1 MPRSHEGSAPSRVL
15 IRAFEFDRLSLR
27 ANQNVLRFANAEPMH
42 AEETTKETT
51 RETSA
56 RSLASCE
63 RMIADEEPQQWND
76 LSSARK
82 IRKTL
87 ALLPSLSYA
96 TDEID
101 ERRSSK
107 SQVVVGCIMESVEV
121 ELDQTVGHDGE
132 SLADEGASFE
142 VASLEVASLDVD
154 PATPSRSGKYVKVGI
169 AVASMLAL
177 GAGVVAGTMKNRN
190 AQSKSVSALANG
202 STSGNALSSSANGS
216 SDGSGGPYDCG
227 GK

>member
-1 MPRSHEGSAPSRVL
+1 
-15 IRAFEFDRLSLR
+15 
-27 ANQNVLRFANAEPMH
+27 
-42 AEETTKETT
+42 
-51 RETSA
+51 
-56 RSLASCE
+56 
-63 RMIADEEPQQWND
+63 
-76 LSSARK
+76 
-82 IRKTL
+82 
-87 ALLPSLSYA
+87 
-96 TDEID
+96 
-101 ERRSSK
+101 
-107 SQVVVGCIMESVEV
+107 MESVEV

-177 GAGVVAGTMKNRN
+177 GAGVVAGTMKSRN

-227 GK
+227 GKSGKKGGYGYGGYEGTFEFYGRGY